1 VSGAVAAVTGDP
13 RLDLGDGLFLC
24 EGVGF
29 EGDLE
34 SHGGDVDDAK
44 DAGFVGE

>member
-1 VSGAVAAVTGDP
+1 MGCGVATVFCDP
-13 RLDLGDGLFLC
+13 GFDLGHGLFLC